1 MFFVCSSISRFPSFT
16 VPINSSIFTGNEFS
30 CCSNT
35 PVKSLRVLIC
45 LVGFFPIVLTLIEL
59 PVTSSTIYLVLV
71 ESSTL
76 SPLTISLVIGT
87 YFSICL
93 IANPLLSMYLSR
105 LFSPTFIVPTLVVSK
120 YFAIVLIFSI
130 NSSLLS
136 LSLAKKSLKFCGNMS
151 SSLLISLNGLPTTFP
166 NMLSFDLVTILCT
179 AWFIG
184 KLSSNPL
191 INFALKLVLFVD
203 IISISFTFLFSTI
216 FSTSTSSFVMLYI
229 SSLSSFSLSNLTNS
243 IASFIAVDWATSL
256 PVFLL
261 TLFGASTLTPLT
273 SKTGTPYSFSSSVV
287 TVPIVSFVGLLVYS
301 SSIAF
306 TSFSKSFIVFAS
318 CLCFWFIS
326 LTIFV
331 NLLNCLSICLS
342 ILSIW
347 LTMPLISFELSPW
360 TLLALSSIAF
370 SNLLIRP
377 LILDLSFFNSF
388 ICLV

>member
-179 AWFIG
+179 A
-184 KLSSNPL
+184 
-191 INFALKLVLFVD
+191 
-203 IISISFTFLFSTI
+203 
-216 FSTSTSSFVMLYI
+216 
-229 SSLSSFSLSNLTNS
+229 
-243 IASFIAVDWATSL
+243 
-256 PVFLL
+256 
-261 TLFGASTLTPLT
+261 
-273 SKTGTPYSFSSSVV
+273 
-287 TVPIVSFVGLLVYS
+287 
-301 SSIAF
+301 
-306 TSFSKSFIVFAS
+306 
-318 CLCFWFIS
+318 
-326 LTIFV
+326 
-331 NLLNCLSICLS
+331 
-342 ILSIW
+342 
-347 LTMPLISFELSPW
+347 
-360 TLLALSSIAF
+360 
-370 SNLLIRP
+370 
-377 LILDLSFFNSF
+377 
-388 ICLV
+388 